1 MTKHFALTL
10 LVLGGAAGLQAQNN
24 PLSAELKRFY
34 EGNKNNIMR
43 SAEKMSEADYSFK
56 PVDTVRP
63 FGGEVG
69 HAAEWAMNGCA
80 WAKGETPVNPA
91 AGKTSKADLIA
102 ALKQAFDY
110 CDPIYN
116 SLTDADGLKMVKAM
130 GGREMT
136 KFSVLWFNVMHN
148 NETYGTMVP
157 YLRMKGLV
165 PPSSEPRPAEKKQ

>member
-1 MTKHFALTL
+1 MKKQFVL
-10 LVLGGAAGLQAQNN
+10 LMMVVAGAAGLQAQNN

-34 EGNKNNIMR
+34 DGNKTNIMR
-43 SAEKMSEADYSFK
+43 SAEKMPEAEYSFK

-63 FGGEVG
+63 FSGEVG
-69 HAAEWAMNGCA
+69 HAAEWAMNTCA

-110 CDPIYN
+110 CDPLYN
-116 SLTDADGLKMVKAM
+116 SLTDADATKMVKAM
-130 GGREMT
+130 GGRDMT

-157 YLRMKGLV
+157 YLRIKGIV